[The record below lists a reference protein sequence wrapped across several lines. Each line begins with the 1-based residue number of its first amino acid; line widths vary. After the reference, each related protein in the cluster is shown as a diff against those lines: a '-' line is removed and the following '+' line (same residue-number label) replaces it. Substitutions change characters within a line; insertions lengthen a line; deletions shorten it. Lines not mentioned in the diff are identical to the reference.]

1 MRFPVPILLLL
12 LLVSPASAVDVGA
25 TRFAWQV
32 LAVKDGDTLSVQL
45 PGLPEALNPVAIRV
59 RGIDTPEKGGR
70 AKCTAERELAARATS
85 FTRAWVQRG
94 KRIEFGAPSW
104 DKYGGRID
112 ADVWIDGALLSER
125 LIAAGLARRYDGGKR
140 TGWCG

>member
-1 MRFPVPILLLL
+1 MRFHLAILLLL
-12 LLVSPASAVDVGA
+12 LLISPASAVERA
-25 TRFAWQV
+25 EARFAWQV
-32 LAVKDGDTLSVQL
+32 LGVKDGDTLSVRL

-70 AKCTAERELAARATS
+70 AKCTAERDLARRATS
-85 FTRAWVQRG
+85 FTRSWVERG

-125 LIAAGLARRYDGGKR
+125 LIAAGLARRYEGGKR
-140 TGWCG
+140 AEWCG